1 MGNIQQRKLCYFILV
16 SLCLTCTP
24 PAADGQIR
32 LAGSGSSHCA
42 GRVEIYYNNIW
53 GTVCDDNWDLTDAGV
68 VCRQMHCGAALSAFH
83 SAHFGAGTGQIW
95 LDDVGCSGSERSL
108 TQCQHNGYGT
118 HNCGHGEDAG
128 VVCSGVPIR
137 LSGSTLC
144 SGRVE
149 INYNNVWG
157 TVCDDGWDLKD
168 AMVACRELGCG
179 TALSAPDSAHFGEGT
194 GQIWLD
200 DVGCSGSERS
210 ITQCQHNGFG
220 KHNCGH
226 SEDAGVVCSAILPKP
241 RISMNP
247 AGEVTWG
254 QNVGITCLVSTQTQ
268 QLLSATFTLRK
279 TSGSFRKTQ
288 SSSSNSAMFKIP
300 KVNFNDEG
308 SYQCQYRTTVSS
320 QDFSSP
326 LSDSIRF
333 SVTVILPKP
342 SVSMNPVGEVT
353 WGQDVSITCS
363 ISTQHLGGTFILQQ
377 TSGSFRKTQ
386 TSSTNSATF
395 NIVQVDFDNEGSYQ
409 CQYQTKGPSR
419 DFSSPSSD
427 SVRLS
432 VAVKLP
438 KPSVSM
444 NPVGEVTW
452 GQDVSITCSISTQH
466 LGGTFILQ
474 QTSGSFRK
482 TQTSSTNSATFNI
495 VQVDFDNEG
504 SYQCQYQTTVS
515 SRDFSSP
522 SSDSVRLSVAV
533 ILPKP
538 SVSMNPVGEVTWGQ
552 DVSITCSIS
561 TQHLGGTFIL
571 QQTSGSFRKTQTS
584 STNSATFNI
593 VQVDFDN
600 EGSYQ
605 CQYQTTVS
613 SRDFSS
619 PSSDS
624 VRLSVAV
631 KLPKPSVSMNP
642 VGEVTWGQDVS
653 ITCSISTQHLGGTF
667 ILQQTSGSFRKTQ
680 TSSTNSATFNIVQ
693 VDFDN
698 EGSYQCQYQTT
709 VSSRDFSS
717 PSSDSVRL
725 SVAVKLP
732 KPSVSMNPVGE
743 VTWGQDVS
751 ITCSI
756 STQHLGGTFILQQ
769 TSGSFRKTQTSS
781 TNSATFNIVQ
791 VDFDSEGS
799 YQCQYQTKGPSRDFS
814 SPSSD
819 SVRLS
824 VAVKLPKP
832 SVSMNPVGEVTWG
845 QDVSITC
852 SISTQH
858 LGGTFILQQTS
869 GSFRKTQT
877 SSTNS
882 ATFNIVQV
890 DFDNEGSYQCQ
901 YQTTVS
907 SRDFSSPSS
916 DSVRL
921 SVAVKLPKPS
931 VSMNPVGEVTWGQ
944 DVSITCSISTQHLGG
959 TFILQQTSGSFRKTQ
974 TSSTNSATFNI
985 VQVDFDS
992 EGSYQCQYQTKGP
1005 SRDFSSPSSDSV
1017 RLSVAVILPKPSVS
1031 MNPVGE
1037 VTWGQDVSI
1046 TCSIST
1052 QHLGGTFILQQTSG
1066 SFRKTQTSSTNS
1078 ATFNIVQVDFD
1089 NEGSYQCQYQTK
1101 GPSRDFS
1108 SPSSDSVRL
1117 SVAVILPKPSVS
1129 MNPVGEVTWGQD
1141 VSITC
1146 SISTQ
1151 HLGGTFILQQTSG
1164 SFRKTQTSSTNS
1176 ATFNIVQVDFD
1187 NEGSYQCQY
1196 QTKGP
1201 SRDFSSPSS
1210 DSVRL
1215 SVAVILPKPS
1225 VSMNPVGE
1233 VTWGQDVSI
1242 TCSIST
1248 QHLGGTFILQQT
1260 SGSFRKTQ
1268 TSSTNSATF
1277 NIVQVDF
1284 DSEGSYQCQYQTTV
1298 SSRDFSSPSSD
1309 SVRLSVAVILPK
1321 PSVSMN
1327 PVGEVTWGQDV
1338 SITCSISTQ
1347 HLGGTFI
1354 LQQTSGSFR
1363 KTQTSSTNSATFN
1376 IVQVDFDNEGSYQC
1390 QYQTKGPSRDFSSPS
1405 SDSVRLSVAVPLQQ
1419 PNISLTSP
1427 NRGLVWSPKGAE
1439 VTRGYSFIFT
1449 CTTSSFYPGGVL
1461 SLIFSDSNIT
1471 DTKPAVNHSASFTFP
1486 VAEYEHQ
1493 GNYSCVYEV
1502 TLSSRKFSSTQK
1514 APISVIIKMPLLPL
1528 VSSVAAGGLLLLLLV
1543 LIVVCL
1549 VYKRRQ
1555 QTKCPGTLVQ
1565 TQMALTVRNVYGSD
1579 EDEDEDEEGECQNV
1593 DPMDT
1598 KKKLKEGAGVE
1609 EESYDSEE
1617 PESDDDH
1624 NYANFIKAKE
1634 DCFSVKESRG
1644 EEEGEEEEDEEH
1656 EEETGNDENIYAN
1669 VNQPFAEPAVDIY
1682 GEVEDIYQNF

>member
-1 MGNIQQRKLCYFILV
+1 MGNIQQRKLRYFILV
-16 SLCLTCTP
+16 SLCLTSTP
-24 PAADGQIR
+24 HAADGQIR
-32 LAGSGSSHCA
+32 LAGSGSTRCA

-53 GTVCDDNWDLTDAGV
+53 GTVCDDDWDLTDAGV
-68 VCRQMHCGAALSAFH
+68 VCRQMHCGLALSASQLAHFGEGTGKIWLDDVGCSGSERSLTQCQHRGFGTHNCGHGEDAGVVCSGVPIRLSGSTMCSGRVEINYNNVWGTVCDDGWDLEDAVVVCRELGCGTALNAPH

-95 LDDVGCSGSERSL
+95 LDDVGCSGSERSI
-108 TQCQHNGYGT
+108 TECQHNGFGT
-118 HNCGHGEDAG
+118 HNCGHSEDAG

-157 TVCDDGWDLKD
+157 TVCDDGWDLED
-168 AMVACRELGCG
+168 AMVVCRELGCG
-179 TALSAPDSAHFGEGT
+179 TALNAPHSAHFGAGT

-210 ITQCQHNGFG
+210 ITECQHNGFG
-220 KHNCGH
+220 THNCGH

-254 QNVGITCLVSTQTQ
+254 QNVAITCLVSTQTQ
-268 QLLSATFTLRK
+268 QLLSATFTLTK

-288 SSSSNSAMFKIP
+288 SSSSNSAMFNIP

-326 LSDSIRF
+326 LSDSIRL
-333 SVTVILPKP
+333 SVT
-342 SVSMNPVGEVT
+342 
-353 WGQDVSITCS
+353 
-363 ISTQHLGGTFILQQ
+363 
-377 TSGSFRKTQ
+377 
-386 TSSTNSATF
+386 
-395 NIVQVDFDNEGSYQ
+395 
-409 CQYQTKGPSR
+409 
-419 DFSSPSSD
+419 
-427 SVRLS
+427 
-432 VAVKLP
+432 
-438 KPSVSM
+438 
-444 NPVGEVTW
+444 
-452 GQDVSITCSISTQH
+452 
-466 LGGTFILQ
+466 
-474 QTSGSFRK
+474 
-482 TQTSSTNSATFNI
+482 
-495 VQVDFDNEG
+495 
-504 SYQCQYQTTVS
+504 
-515 SRDFSSP
+515 
-522 SSDSVRLSVAV
+522 
-533 ILPKP
+533 
-538 SVSMNPVGEVTWGQ
+538 
-552 DVSITCSIS
+552 
-561 TQHLGGTFIL
+561 
-571 QQTSGSFRKTQTS
+571 
-584 STNSATFNI
+584 
-593 VQVDFDN
+593 
-600 EGSYQ
+600 
-605 CQYQTTVS
+605 
-613 SRDFSS
+613 
-619 PSSDS
+619 
-624 VRLSVAV
+624 
-631 KLPKPSVSMNP
+631 
-642 VGEVTWGQDVS
+642 
-653 ITCSISTQHLGGTF
+653 
-667 ILQQTSGSFRKTQ
+667 
-680 TSSTNSATFNIVQ
+680 
-693 VDFDN
+693 
-698 EGSYQCQYQTT
+698 
-709 VSSRDFSS
+709 
-717 PSSDSVRL
+717 
-725 SVAVKLP
+725 
-732 KPSVSMNPVGE
+732 
-743 VTWGQDVS
+743 
-751 ITCSI
+751 
-756 STQHLGGTFILQQ
+756 
-769 TSGSFRKTQTSS
+769 
-781 TNSATFNIVQ
+781 
-791 VDFDSEGS
+791 
-799 YQCQYQTKGPSRDFS
+799 
-814 SPSSD
+814 
-819 SVRLS
+819 
-824 VAVKLPKP
+824 
-832 SVSMNPVGEVTWG
+832 
-845 QDVSITC
+845 
-852 SISTQH
+852 
-858 LGGTFILQQTS
+858 
-869 GSFRKTQT
+869 
-877 SSTNS
+877 
-882 ATFNIVQV
+882 
-890 DFDNEGSYQCQ
+890 
-901 YQTTVS
+901 
-907 SRDFSSPSS
+907 
-916 DSVRL
+916 
-921 SVAVKLPKPS
+921 
-931 VSMNPVGEVTWGQ
+931 
-944 DVSITCSISTQHLGG
+944 
-959 TFILQQTSGSFRKTQ
+959 
-974 TSSTNSATFNI
+974 
-985 VQVDFDS
+985 
-992 EGSYQCQYQTKGP
+992 
-1005 SRDFSSPSSDSV
+1005 
-1017 RLSVAVILPKPSVS
+1017 VILPKPSVS

-1196 QTKGP
+1196 QATVS

-1284 DSEGSYQCQYQTTV
+1284 DNEGLYQCQYQTTVSSRDFSSPSSDSVRLSVAVILPKPSVSVNPVGEVTWGQDVSITCSISTQHLGGTFILQQTSGSFRKTQTSSTNSATFNIVQVDFDNEGSYQCQYQTKGP
-1298 SSRDFSSPSSD
+1298 SRDFSSPSSD

-1390 QYQTKGPSRDFSSPS
+1390 QYQTTVSSRDFSSPS

-1461 SLIFSDSNIT
+1461 SLISSNSNIT

-1528 VSSVAAGGLLLLLLV
+1528 VSSVAAGGLLLVLLV

-1555 QTKCPGTLVQ
+1555 QTKRPGTLVQ
-1565 TQMALTVRNVYGSD
+1565 TQMPLRVRNVYGSD
-1579 EDEDEDEEGECQNV
+1579 EDEDEGEEDDYENA
-1593 DPMDT
+1593 DPMET
-1598 KKKLKEGAGVE
+1598 KRKLKDGAARVE
-1609 EESYDSEE
+1609 EQEINDYED

-1624 NYANFIKAKE
+1624 NYEEACPHENFIKAKE
-1634 DCFSVKESRG
+1634 DCFSVEESTG
-1644 EEEGEEEEDEEH
+1644 EEEEEDEED
-1656 EEETGNDENIYAN
+1656 EEETSDDENIYEN
-1669 VNQPFAEPAVDIY
+1669 VNQPFDEQTVSSY
-1682 GEVEDIYQNF
+1682 GEEEDIYQNF